1 MDEMEVGRRMESKI
15 PAQSFRDLV
24 VWQRSIQLAAMIY
37 RITSEF
43 PKEEVYGL
51 TSQIRR
57 SAVSVPS
64 NIAEGQGR
72 LSTGEFRQ
80 FLGMAR
86 GSNCELQT
94 QLEIARTLK
103 YGDSRQIEAAD
114 GLSHEVG
121 KMLYA
126 MLMKTKS
133 IDHRSQVTEH

>member
-1 MDEMEVGRRMESKI
+1 MDGDESRREMESKV
-15 PAQSFRDLV
+15 AARSFRDLV
-24 VWQRSIQLAAMIY
+24 VWQRSIQLATKIY
-37 RITSEF
+37 RLTSGF
-43 PKEEVYGL
+43 PKEEICGL

-57 SAVSVPS
+57 SAVSVSS

-80 FLGMAR
+80 FLGIAR
-86 GSNCELQT
+86 GSNYELQT

-103 YGDSRQIEAAD
+103 YGDLRQIEEAD

-126 MLMKTKS
+126 MLVKTKG
-133 IDHRSQVTEH
+133 IGRRSQVTEH